1 MSWCASTAGF
11 RPSSE
16 FLGTAEPLWFP
27 PIHSCIVWPFTTAVR
42 SLHCRQSHV
51 QRSNE
56 LFLCSRYARKHFGN
70 SSDHLLKDIQQAMG
84 LLAFDHS
91 TRIKRYQKLFSLT
104 RWAELIDQFR
114 QENFALFQLSQRS
127 VLSVT
132 LQAGLSALKTPYPQ
146 IPCSPHSQP

>member
-1 MSWCASTAGF
+1 MSFSELQSHCGF
-11 RPSSE
+11 
-16 FLGTAEPLWFP
+16 
-27 PIHSCIVWPFTTAVR
+27 HR
-42 SLHCRQSHV
+42 SIPALSGLLRQLCGVLRFLHCCQSHV
-51 QRSNE
+51 QHSNE
-56 LFLCSRYARKHFGN
+56 LFLCCRYARKNFSN

-104 RWAELIDQFR
+104 RWAGLIDQFR

-146 IPCSPHSQP
+146 IPCSRHSQP